1 MERPENEPGRQET
14 EELADSENA
23 QTLEEI
29 DLPEDLKAELLRELD
44 SFKESDDQARRGER
58 PPAR

>member
-1 MERPENEPGRQET
+1 MERPENEPGQQEL
-14 EELADSENA
+14 EELADSESA

>member
-1 MERPENEPGRQET
+1 MERPENEPGQQEL